1 MADVTV
7 RILVDGRY
15 ILYLVEND
23 RAYWKCI
30 DLSYG
35 LTLGYSSERK
45 PITTLYCNGPKTI
58 LKDGLLM
65 IAIHCL
71 EDKEIIKHANSMLK
85 AKDRKI
91 VEASTSSQFR
101 GTNFFNLQDL
111 TDKQLAELY
120 AMNRKRSDRCEN
132 CQTRQH
138 PATRKLMYLNIT
150 IFGQGMISKE
160 WEQELKQHHASVSIG
175 YAEFMKGTER
185 IRD

>member
-1 MADVTV
+1 MYNMIMADMTA

-15 ILYLVEND
+15 MLRLWEND
-23 RAYWKCI
+23 KAGWECV
-30 DLSYG
+30 DLSYN
-35 LTLGYSSERK
+35 SERK
-45 PITTLYCNGPKTI
+45 PRTTLGCNAPETV

-65 IAIHCL
+65 IAMHCL
-71 EDKEIIKHANSMLK
+71 EDKEIIKRANSMLK
-85 AKDRKI
+85 TKDMRI
-91 VEASTSSQFR
+91 VETSTSSQFR
-101 GTNFFNLQDL
+101 GTNFFNLQAL
-111 TDKQLAELY
+111 TDKQRAELY

-132 CQTRQH
+132 CETRQH

>member
-1 MADVTV
+1 MIMADVTA
-7 RILVDGRY
+7 RILVGSRY
-15 ILYLVEND
+15 MLHLLEND
-23 RAYWKCI
+23 RAGWDCI
-30 DLSYG
+30 DLSYN
-35 LTLGYSSERK
+35 SERK
-45 PITTLYCNGPKTI
+45 PRTTLGCNKPETI
-58 LKDGLLM
+58 LNDGLLM

-132 CQTRQH
+132 CETKQH
-138 PATRKLMYLNIT
+138 PATRKLMYLDIEILAGSAIGGPET
-150 IFGQGMISKE
+150 RK
-160 WEQELKQHHASVSIG
+160 ELKRHHASAAIS
-175 YAEFMKGTER
+175 YSEFVEGTES
-185 IRD
+185 IRYV